1 MPNNKTLPDI
11 QGSETVASSWRKLLT
26 RDRNISNLFSG
37 SDFTTDQGVDDI
49 GRPNW
54 RVDLRRLFIW
64 DGEKFLNLF
73 TLIEPY
79 EISYSIDHPD
89 VPSTVDNLQRI
100 LDLLVQRNNLNTVTL
115 PAESVSYTADG
126 NTSSYNLPRYTS
138 NKASLFVFID
148 GVKQE
153 VGAYDLS
160 LDGLSITFK
169 VIPSRSEI
177 IEIVQH
183 ASLTEWD
190 YSPNIAYFTGDGTTK
205 SFTLDFDVLNSAT
218 TSVNVNGVELQKNQ
232 FSVNGNIVTLNT
244 APANNSS
251 IQISIVGRTSYVTA
265 SANSI
270 GTSELKNGSVTV
282 DKLASDIPVNVN
294 NIVDGSLMTRM
305 YADESIT
312 VAKIA
317 NSTITS
323 AKIANNT
330 IAETKLAT
338 SVKNKLLDTNRVTT
352 ATIQDG
358 AVTQDKIA
366 PTVLNNYYTKAEI
379 DALLNQLR
387 S

>member
-1 MPNNKTLPDI
+1 MSNNKTLPDI

-37 SDFTTDQGVDDI
+37 SDFTSDQGFDDI

-73 TLIEPY
+73 TLIAPY

-126 NTSSYNLPRYTS
+126 NTSSYNLPRYTN

-205 SFTLDFDVLNSAT
+205 SFTLDFDVLNSTT

-232 FSVNGNIVTLNT
+232 FSVDGNIVTLNT
-244 APANNSS
+244 APTNNSS

-265 SANSI
+265 SVNSI
-270 GTSELKNGSVTV
+270 GTSELKNGSVTA

-294 NIVDGSLMTRM
+294 NIADGSLMTRM

-317 NSTITS
+317 NSAITS

-330 IAETKLAT
+330 IAEDKLAT
-338 SVKNKLLDTNRVTT
+338 SIKNKLLDTNRVTT

-358 AVTQDKIA
+358 AVTEDKIA

>member
-1 MPNNKTLPDI
+1 
-11 QGSETVASSWRKLLT
+11 
-26 RDRNISNLFSG
+26 
-37 SDFTTDQGVDDI
+37 
-49 GRPNW
+49 
-54 RVDLRRLFIW
+54 
-64 DGEKFLNLF
+64 
-73 TLIEPY
+73 
-79 EISYSIDHPD
+79 
-89 VPSTVDNLQRI
+89 

-126 NTSSYNLPRYTS
+126 STSSYNLPRYTN

-251 IQISIVGRTSYVTA
+251 IQISIVGRTSYVTT

-270 GTSELKNGSVTV
+270 GTSELKNGSVTA

-379 DALLNQLR
+379 DTLLNQLR